1 MEMLVRCCVTL
12 SATLALAAPALAQHV
27 PFTRTFD
34 VGATPALEVTT
45 GRGKIAVSAGA
56 PGRIVVNGLVSV
68 RVGVDVP
75 TDAVTIAQRVAAAP
89 PVRHDG
95 DLVVLSTPTDGRERR
110 AVIVSYEIQ
119 VPPATRVTTTSESGA
134 TTVAGIEG
142 PLAATTQSAAITVQ
156 HTRGDATIGTGS
168 GAVKLDDI
176 GATTRVTTESSSVTA
191 ADVRGSLRI
200 ETGSGAVVVGL
211 SGPGPI
217 HVRTSSSSVRVRG
230 LAGAADVETGSGR
243 IDVTLASRA
252 SARVDLST
260 RSGSVTLGGV
270 DVDGTV
276 EKRRV
281 TGSVGSGGELVRLVS
296 RSGSIR
302 LSR

>member
-1 MEMLVRCCVTL
+1 MIIRGCVTL
-12 SATLALAAPALAQHV
+12 SAILAFAAPAFAQRV
-27 PFTRTFD
+27 PFTRTFE
-34 VGATPALEVTT
+34 VGAAPALEVTT
-45 GRGKIAVSAGA
+45 GRGKIVVRPGA
-56 PGRIVVNGLVSV
+56 PGRIVVNGLVTV
-68 RVGVDVP
+68 RVGADVP
-75 TDAVTIAQRVAAAP
+75 SDALIIAQRVSAAP

-95 DLVVLSTPTDGRERR
+95 DMVALSTPTDGRERR
-110 AVIVSYEIQ
+110 AVTVSYEVE
-119 VPPATRVTTTSESGA
+119 VPPATRVTTTSESGE
-134 TTVAGIEG
+134 TTVVGIEG
-142 PLAATTQSAAITVQ
+142 PLAVKTQSASITVQ
-156 HTRGDATIGTGS
+156 RTRGDATLGTGS
-168 GAVKLDDI
+168 GAVKLDDV
-176 GATTRVTTESSSVTA
+176 GAAVRVTTESSSVTA

-200 ETGSGAVVVGL
+200 ETGSGAVAVGL

-243 IDVTLASRA
+243 IDATLAGQA
-252 SARVDLST
+252 SPRVDLST
-260 RSGSVTLGGV
+260 GSGSVTLGGV

-281 TGSVGSGGELVRLVS
+281 TGSVGTGGELVRLVS